1 MGSLKDSINADL
13 KSAMLARDQLRV
25 QTLQG
30 LKTAILYEEVAKN
43 AREKGLDE
51 ASIEQ
56 IVARE
61 VKKRDEAITLYKKG
75 GNSQSANKER
85 SEKEVLLAY
94 LPAQLS
100 QDELNEV
107 VMAKIATIKPAGMQD
122 MGKVISAI
130 KAEVGNKA
138 DGATIAKLVKEQLQ

>member
-61 VKKRDEAITLYKKG
+61 VKKRDEAITLYEKG